1 VLVSKR
7 RDGQAAR
14 RFFRRAL
21 ATSRMTPA
29 EVVTDKAPTYP
40 RVLEELVPTAWHHVE
55 RYEHNRIEADR
66 GRLQHR
72 PRPTRGLRSD
82 RNAQIVIAGF
92 AFLQNLRRGHYELAT
107 EAPRQL
113 RVTAG
118 FTELARAI

>member
-1 VLVSKR
+1 VSKR

-55 RYEHNRIEADR
+55 RYENNRIEADR
-66 GRLQHR
+66 GRLKHR
-72 PRPTRGLRSD
+72 LRPCVGCAPTGPPPSSSPD
-82 RNAQIVIAGF
+82 
-92 AFLQNLRRGHYELAT
+92 AT
-107 EAPRQL
+107 PP
-113 RVTAG
+113 VG
-118 FTELARAI
+118 